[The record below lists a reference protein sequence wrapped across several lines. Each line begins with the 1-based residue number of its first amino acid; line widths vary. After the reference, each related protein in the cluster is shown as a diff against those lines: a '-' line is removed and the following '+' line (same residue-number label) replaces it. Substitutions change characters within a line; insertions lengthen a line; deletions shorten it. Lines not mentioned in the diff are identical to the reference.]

1 MIETD
6 QPMQLRTQRDGC
18 EQLVSEHYDRLY
30 RWFLWLTNTAED
42 AADLTHDSFVAL
54 WQSLDRFDQRRPFK
68 PWLYG
73 IARNVWRKHC
83 ADRSDRGIAAPE
95 LPTEETDTGPCPAES
110 LLSKE
115 TGSMLE

>member
-1 MIETD
+1 T
-6 QPMQLRTQRDGC
+6 RRDNC
-18 EQLVSEHYDRLY
+18 EQLVSQHYDSLY

-54 WQSLDRFDQRRPFK
+54 WQSLDRFDDRRPFK

-83 ADRSDRGIAAPE
+83 AGRMDRGIAPLE
-95 LPTEETDTGPCPAES
+95 STDEADPGPGPGQS

-115 TGSMLE
+115 TGAMLEEAVA